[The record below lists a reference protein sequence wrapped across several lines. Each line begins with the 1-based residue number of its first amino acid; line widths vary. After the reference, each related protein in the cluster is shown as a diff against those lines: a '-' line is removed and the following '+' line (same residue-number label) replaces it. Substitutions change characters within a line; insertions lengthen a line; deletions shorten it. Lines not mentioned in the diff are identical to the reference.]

1 MLFSPAE
8 PSESQLPFDEDDA
21 NTLIIPV
28 VPLEDDDLP
37 DQDDIPTTSGST
49 YEILQEYT
57 FPSKSCLCDG
67 CVRLIML
74 IEDSCLCVLEFW
86 VL

>member
-1 MLFSPAE
+1 MYFSPAE
-8 PSESQLPFDEDDA
+8 PSEAQLPFDADDA

-49 YEILQEYT
+49 YEVLQQYT
-57 FPSKSCLCDG
+57 FPSKSRLSNGYLC
-67 CVRLIML
+67 
-74 IEDSCLCVLEFW
+74 
-86 VL
+86 

>member
-1 MLFSPAE
+1 MHFSPAE
-8 PSESQLPFDEDDA
+8 PSDAQLPFDENDA

-37 DQDDIPTTSGST
+37 DQDDVPTTSGST
-49 YEILQEYT
+49 YDGLQEYT

-67 CVRLIML
+67 RVCFTCA
-74 IEDSCLCVLEFW
+74 E
-86 VL
+86 